1 MNDIKKIINFLRL
14 IEKLKT
20 IERFN
25 KTSNLDRAESDAEHI
40 WHLVM
45 MSYLMSKLR
54 PELDKM
60 RLIELALVHD
70 LVEVYAE
77 DVNLWDDKKKT
88 KEEKKKAE
96 EESAKKL
103 FSTLPKDE
111 GLRMMN
117 LWTEYEEKLTPESK
131 YIYALDK
138 LQPFLQRLVS
148 GDNGWKEKMVDKERL
163 MEVKP
168 QDVKDDPVLCDI
180 WDDFTEEAVGRRM
193 LYKL

>member
-1 MNDIKKIINFLRL
+1 
-14 IEKLKT
+14 
-20 IERFN
+20 
-25 KTSNLDRAESDAEHI
+25 
-40 WHLVM
+40 M
-45 MSYLMSKLR
+45 MGYLMAKLR

-70 LVEVYAE
+70 LVEVYAG

-103 FSTLPKDE
+103 FSTLPEDE
-111 GLRMMN
+111 GLRMIN
-117 LWTEYEEKLTPESK
+117 LWNEYEERLTSESK

-168 QDVKDDPVLCDI
+168 QEIKDDPMLYDI
-180 WDDFTEEAVGRRM
+180 WDDFTKEAVKRKM